1 MANSS
6 WNDFKKDLK
15 HAANTFVKKTD
26 ELANEASIALRK
38 KTAQV
43 ELYRAHERLGRL
55 IYPYLQENRDF
66 SADEEIKKALLDVE
80 KRAAEFSS
88 YQHSAEREEEQNHEE

>member
-6 WNDFKKDLK
+6 WNDFKQDLK

-43 ELYRAHERLGRL
+43 ELYRAQARLGRL
-55 IYPYLQENRDF
+55 IYPYLKENRDV
-66 SADEEIKKALLDVE
+66 SSDEEIRNALSEVNRRAEELASYQQTAEQESKADEE
-80 KRAAEFSS
+80 
-88 YQHSAEREEEQNHEE
+88 